1 MYVEAPEEKCGKL
14 DGEPFLSNNDTFEL
28 EWVLNKLFITMEW
41 SVNGVKWDGVG
52 GHWGG
57 GWVTQFKE
65 RSEESGWKDF
75 KVKNIFVAIN

>member
-57 GWVTQFKE
+57 GWHNLRKGQ
-65 RSEESGWKDF
+65 RNPGWKDF